1 MKKIITITMSIILSL
16 ALFTGCSKN
25 STKDD
30 NRISDKNNSD
40 KKKVITTIF
49 PQYDFTRQIVGE
61 RAEVS
66 MLLPP
71 GAESHSYELTPQ
83 DIIKIQEADLFI
95 YVGGGSDS
103 WVDEILE
110 SMGEKAPKTLKLIDC
125 VDVVEEQMVEGM
137 EEGHEHEGHE
147 HGEHDV
153 EYDEHVWTSPKNAVK
168 IVDKINHTM
177 AEIDHKNELI
187 YEENSKK
194 YKNDLIDLD
203 KSFREVIDSAKH
215 KTIVVGDRFPFRY
228 LVDEYKISYHA
239 AFPGCSS
246 NSEPSA
252 ATIAFLTDKVKSEN
266 IPAVLYIEFSNHKVA
281 DAIAESTGTKTMLLH
296 SCHNVSK
303 EDIKSGVS
311 YLDLMNQNI
320 EVLREALN

>member
-1 MKKIITITMSIILSL
+1 MKKTIIITMSIILSL

-25 STKDD
+25 NTKDD
-30 NRISDKNNSD
+30 NRASDKNNVD
-40 KKKVITTIF
+40 KKKVVTTIF
-49 PQYDFTRQIVGE
+49 PQYDFTRQVVGE
-61 RAEVS
+61 RSEVS

-71 GAESHSYELTPQ
+71 GAESHSYEPTPQ

-110 SMGEKAPKTLKLIDC
+110 SMGEKAPKTIKLIDC
-125 VDVVEEQMVEGM
+125 VDVLEE
-137 EEGHEHEGHE
+137 HEHEG
-147 HGEHDV
+147 HDV
-153 EYDEHVWTSPKNAVK
+153 EYDEHVWTSPKNVVK

-177 AEIDHKNELI
+177 AEIDSKNKVV
-187 YEENSKK
+187 YQKNSKK

-228 LVDEYKISYHA
+228 LVDEYKISYYA

-252 ATIAFLTDKVKSEN
+252 ATVAFLTDKVKSEN

-281 DAIAESTGTKTMLLH
+281 DAIAEATGTKTMLLH

>member
-1 MKKIITITMSIILSL
+1 MKKTIIITMSIILSL

-25 STKDD
+25 NTKDD
-30 NRISDKNNSD
+30 NRASDKNNVD
-40 KKKVITTIF
+40 KKKVVTTIF
-49 PQYDFTRQIVGE
+49 PQYDFTRQVVGE

-71 GAESHSYELTPQ
+71 GAESHSYEPTPQ

-110 SMGEKAPKTLKLIDC
+110 SMGEKAPKTIKLIDC
-125 VDVVEEQMVEGM
+125 VDVLEEHEH
-137 EEGHEHEGHE
+137 EGHEHEGHE
-147 HGEHDV
+147 HEGHDV
-153 EYDEHVWTSPKNAVK
+153 EYDDHVWASPQNVVK

-177 AEIDHKNELI
+177 AEIDSKNKVV
-187 YEENSKK
+187 YQKNSKK

-203 KSFREVIDSAKH
+203 KSFREVMDSAKH

-252 ATIAFLTDKVKSEN
+252 ATVAFLTDKVKSEN